1 MGNARGGG
9 TEQEQEL
16 ERNVMIFLMAGTRD
30 EGYDMK
36 ENDEDNGGGECTRK
50 RDGAGTGTGGNIRI
64 FWNGYP
70 LGRGDYEYD
79 DKWHTDSVTVVN
91 IKDYEQ
97 KIEREHAEVGNA

>member
-1 MGNARGGG
+1 
-9 TEQEQEL
+9 
-16 ERNVMIFLMAGTRD
+16 
-30 EGYDMK
+30 MK
-36 ENDEDNGGGECTRK
+36 DNGGGECTRK

-79 DKWHTDSVTVVN
+79 DKWHTVFN

-97 KIEREHAEVGNA
+97 TIERSMRRWGMQDEPGTRTGNGLAMMMTSGMRNTEQVRNTLGGRKNLLT